1 MKVCWG
7 ADRVFI
13 CKGDRWS
20 GGSGSGGGGGLSGGG
35 GLPVV
40 WLKT

>member
-1 MKVCWG
+1 M
-7 ADRVFI
+7 FI

-20 GGSGSGGGGGLSGGG
+20 GGSGGGGVSGGG

-40 WLKT
+40 RLRK